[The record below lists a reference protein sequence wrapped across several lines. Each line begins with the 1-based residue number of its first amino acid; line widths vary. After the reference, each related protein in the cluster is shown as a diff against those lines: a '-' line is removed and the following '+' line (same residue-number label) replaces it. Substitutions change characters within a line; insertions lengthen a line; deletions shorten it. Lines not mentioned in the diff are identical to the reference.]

1 MIVASKRGFAWP
13 PQRRS
18 RKFFVDC
25 QDCILLGP
33 DSDLEEAMYAND
45 IPQPETGDEYLPTG
59 TSPARDNGKSMEWNF
74 PKRFLERSII
84 KNADKIF
91 AQSKG
96 SH

>member
-1 MIVASKRGFAWP
+1 
-13 PQRRS
+13 
-18 RKFFVDC
+18 
-25 QDCILLGP
+25 
-33 DSDLEEAMYAND
+33 
-45 IPQPETGDEYLPTG
+45 
-59 TSPARDNGKSMEWNF
+59 MEWNF